1 MGNLIPIKLADAA
14 LEAQAKQH
22 QSTQAELAVWQDAA
36 CALAMLADRAFFYSR
51 EERAAADNLI
61 KTIRTLKPNG

>member
-22 QSTQAELAVWQDAA
+22 QYTQAELAVWKDAA
-36 CALAMLADRAFFYSR
+36 CALAILADRAFYYSR
-51 EERAAADNLI
+51 EDRASADSLI
-61 KTIRTLKPNG
+61 KTIRTLTKK

>member
-22 QSTQAELAVWQDAA
+22 QATQAELAVWQDAA

-61 KTIRTLKPNG
+61 KTIRKLKPNG